1 MIIPSF
7 LNRISHQNSI
17 YTTYKSKQID
27 YEWAA
32 THGNRYPHI
41 HNAEYQNI
49 FFWRYDFDHKKL
61 INSGHY
67 HYQCEF
73 QIWDQ
78 SIQCILSC
86 HIHIFLFQKQS
97 RQICIKFQI
106 SEFHKDRFYV
116 EQPINEQFYTNIEQ
130 PTKEDF
136 HSKFH

>member
-1 MIIPSF
+1 MTMNGLPLTATDIP
-7 LNRISHQNSI
+7 ISTMQNTKI
-17 YTTYKSKQID
+17 F
-27 YEWAA
+27 
-32 THGNRYPHI
+32 
-41 HNAEYQNI
+41 

-67 HYQCEF
+67 HYQCVF

-136 HSKFH
+136 HSKFHLSNFKIVVGNENLKIIKIITFLIL